1 MASLNVFILLAV
13 CLVRASAD
21 PSVVQHNHGQ
31 IQAALETDIS
41 PKDLQKIIA
50 SMEHLDETLRTLDP
64 TTIEAIAERSHNP
77 DKLFLKLS
85 PETIEEILAKT
96 RSVVAQKLPRT
107 KRKMI
112 DSWFDDIDN
121 DNHKQKRQFPE
132 NEGYYHPYSFGYYFC
147 PFEYPCEEFGCEP
160 VPEVYQPFGDGHFP
174 GSEFDQYYYPE
185 YHPVDSLEPS
195 VRHSILKYMPN
206 IPGELADA
214 LFYLE
219 PGFVSYII
227 NHHKNLQDFMTKMD
241 PLTVQFIMSYVR
253 ELPSLVAKM
262 EPKAIETIFSG
273 VEHVCDYLSHFQ
285 DQYPI
290 KIIVGKVPLLHT
302 CIPHIVPEKSTST
315 TTTTTTTTQAP
326 TTTEEVV
333 KYPPFYT
340 KEDIDKASLIIPKI
354 GELLDLLEREKLE
367 AIHDLIPSISDTLN
381 ELSQE
386 QIDFI
391 NEKMDNIIDLVKN
404 MDEKML
410 QQIKELA
417 DDDPLLE
424 FVMEFF

>member
-1 MASLNVFILLAV
+1 
-13 CLVRASAD
+13 
-21 PSVVQHNHGQ
+21 
-31 IQAALETDIS
+31 
-41 PKDLQKIIA
+41 
-50 SMEHLDETLRTLDP
+50 MEHLDETLRTLDP
-64 TTIEAIAERSHNP
+64 TIIETIVERLHKP

-85 PETIEEILAKT
+85 PETIEEILGKT
-96 RSVVAQKLPRT
+96 RSVVARKLPKT

-121 DNHKQKRQFPE
+121 GIHKKKRKVPE
-132 NEGYYHPYSFGYYFC
+132 NGGYYNPYSFDYYFF
-147 PFEYPCEEFGCEP
+147 PFEYPCEAFGCES
-160 VPEVYQPFGDGHFP
+160 VPDIYQPFEDGHFP
-174 GSEFDQYYYPE
+174 GSGFDQYYDSE
-185 YHPVDSLEPS
+185 YHPVDILEPS

-227 NHHKNLQDFMTKMD
+227 NHHKALQDFMTKMH
-241 PLTVQFIMSYVR
+241 PMTVQFIMSYVR

-262 EPKAIETIFSG
+262 EPKAIETIFTG
-273 VEHVCDYLSHFQ
+273 VEHICNYLSHFQ

-290 KIIVGKVPLLHT
+290 KIIVGKVPLLHR

-315 TTTTTTTTQAP
+315 TITTTTTQAP

-333 KYPPFYT
+333 RYPPFYT
-340 KEDIDKASLIIPKI
+340 KEDIDKAGILIPKI
-354 GELLDLLEREKLE
+354 GELLALLEREKLE
-367 AIHDLIPSISDTLN
+367 AIHDLIPSISDALG
-381 ELSQE
+381 ELSLE

-391 NEKMDNIIDLVKN
+391 NEKMHNIIDLVKN
-404 MDEKML
+404 MDEKLL

-417 DDDPLLE
+417 NDDPLLE
-424 FVMEFF
+424 KWKHIHAKVGQSKRSDLQIRQDE